1 MRCLN
6 SPGLEKGGAHR
17 GPQREPCGRRQ
28 AKRGRPQG
36 RRFLCSP
43 CAGPD
48 AAVGASPSL
57 GVPRGWASGLTEGF
71 LEWGRR
77 GLPRHTPASTE
88 GKTRTLRSLPLESYY
103 LFCLPFRHQSV
114 PVPLVSPVLS
124 SCPLSQLS
132 RHRPASKEPPLDPKA
147 SHF

>member
-1 MRCLN
+1 MAEER
-6 SPGLEKGGAHR
+6 GALIPR
-17 GPQREPCGRRQ
+17 TWRIRFPQREPCRSRQ
-28 AKRGRPQG
+28 AKRGWPQY

-48 AAVGASPSL
+48 AAGGASPCL
-57 GVPRGWASGLTEGF
+57 GVPRGWARGLTEGF

-88 GKTRTLRSLPLESYY
+88 GKTRTLRSLSLESYG
-103 LFCLPFRHQSV
+103 LFCLPFGHQSV
-114 PVPLVSPVLS
+114 PVPSVSPVLS

-132 RHRPASKEPPLDPKA
+132 RHRLASKEPPLDPKA